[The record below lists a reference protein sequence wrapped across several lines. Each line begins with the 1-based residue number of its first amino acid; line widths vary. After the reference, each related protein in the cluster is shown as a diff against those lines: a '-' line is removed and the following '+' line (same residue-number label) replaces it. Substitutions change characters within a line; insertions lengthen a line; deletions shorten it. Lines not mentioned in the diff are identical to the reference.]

1 MIAEIVKN
9 RVGICTEDH
18 FSALVQQEKLQ
29 VERLCGKGESS

>member
-18 FSALVQQEKLQ
+18 FSALVQQEK
-29 VERLCGKGESS
+29 CTGGKIMW